1 MYVQGDFC
9 EACEQVQRAIR
20 PGPHQGV
27 LVSRAVSVEEDGGL

>member
-1 MYVQGDFC
+1 MSCDMSDTEG
-9 EACEQVQRAIR
+9 RAIL